1 MKKLILI
8 APIFAVGCA
17 FDAAHMKGQEES
29 RIQYH
34 LYSDVEMQKQIN
46 VQSCFNTATTEMQT
60 AICAMLAQSTG
71 ITSTFAGRPNQT
83 VLAPTTGQIIGQT
96 VQTVAPLALGTYGA
110 VKAVEALAA
119 HPKTVNPVIVEQPAP
134 IIVEPFVVPAVEI
147 PAAQ

>member
-17 FDAAHMKGQEES
+17 SFDAAHIEGQ
-29 RIQYH
+29 RQAAAQYKH
-34 LYSDVEMQKQIN
+34 YSDVAMQTQVS
-46 VQSCFNTATTEMQT
+46 VQSCFKTATTEMQT
-60 AICAMLAQSTG
+60 AICAMLAQS
-71 ITSTFAGRPNQT
+71 SSANALAGRPDQK

-96 VQTVAPLALGTYGA
+96 VQTVAPLALGAYGA

-134 IIVEPFVVPAVEI
+134 IIVDPFVVPAVEI
-147 PAAQ
+147 PAMQ